1 MGKEKR
7 VRKVEMRGRENMVKS
22 ERFSEDDG
30 DFIMACAIKCQWEFS
45 IMFKNITENVS
56 EPGTQSCLHVIPSFC
71 PNRDKL
77 N

>member
-30 DFIMACAIKCQWEFS
+30 DFIMACAHQMSMGIFH
-45 IMFKNITENVS
+45 
-56 EPGTQSCLHVIPSFC
+56 HV
-71 PNRDKL
+71 
-77 N
+77 

>member
-45 IMFKNITENVS
+45 IMFKNIT
-56 EPGTQSCLHVIPSFC
+56 
-71 PNRDKL
+71 
-77 N
+77 